1 VKVAPMMRAGQDSPI
16 ISVII
21 VNYNGRRLLESCLK
35 SLERQTLPRDC
46 YEIILVDNASTDG
59 SVEFVRREHQAVRI
73 EPLSRNLGFAGGNN
87 HGFRQARGRFFALLN
102 TDAEA
107 ESPWLA
113 RMLSAIERSPSI
125 GGVAAKICFRHD
137 PMRINSA
144 GLVLFRDGRGGDRGF
159 GEPDFGQFETPMEVF
174 GACGAGAL
182 LRREMIEEL
191 GGFDERLFMYYE
203 DLDLAWRARLRGWK
217 FVYEP
222 QAVVLHDHC
231 GTSGEGSP
239 FLCFQV
245 ERNRVLVNLKN
256 GNPRLAA
263 LAALGFVGRLLR
275 AGRRVLRGETTRAHG
290 WAFLRAAASISLNV
304 PGVLIERL
312 RVRSQRRTAPDSRI
326 AQMMSVP
333 PARARAA

>member
-1 VKVAPMMRAGQDSPI
+1 MMAARQNLPI
-16 ISVII
+16 VSAII

-35 SLERQTLPRDC
+35 SLERQTLPRDS

-59 SVEFVRREHQAVRI
+59 SVEFVRREYPSVRV
-73 EPLSRNLGFAGGNN
+73 ESLSRNLGFAGGNN

-107 ESPWLA
+107 EPQWLA

-144 GLVLFRDGRGGDRGF
+144 GLLLFRDGRGGDRGF
-159 GEPDFGQFETPMEVF
+159 REPDLGQFDAPTEVF

-222 QAVVLHDHC
+222 RAAVLHDHC

-245 ERNRVLVNLKN
+245 ERNRVLVSLKN
-256 GNPRLAA
+256 GHPRLAG
-263 LAALGFVGRLLR
+263 LAALGFAARLLR
-275 AGRRVLRGETTRAHG
+275 AGWRMMRGETTPAHA
-290 WAFLRAAASISLNV
+290 WALLRAAASISVNA
-304 PGVLIERL
+304 PGVLFERL
-312 RVRSQRRTAPDSRI
+312 RFRRKRWTAPDSSI
-326 AQMMSVP
+326 ARLMSVP
-333 PARARAA
+333 PPRARAA